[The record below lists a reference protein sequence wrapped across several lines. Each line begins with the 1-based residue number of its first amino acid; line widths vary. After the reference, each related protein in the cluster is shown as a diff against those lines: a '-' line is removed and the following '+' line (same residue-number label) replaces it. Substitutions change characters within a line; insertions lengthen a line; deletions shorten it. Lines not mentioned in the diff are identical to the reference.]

1 MGSPMSQV
9 PRAVIL
15 GLVTYVLVAEMLF
28 FASFLVLVRTDVT
41 VFNKSQNRKYVEFG
55 TLPLDHLVLG
65 TLYRLSEIQIY
76 NKVSLIILSDGRPWW
91 GPEPP
96 RDSLG
101 RRVRTEAE
109 EDAGRGRLRQE
120 RHAPPW
126 PPLPSRAPL
135 GHPPACAGSIAPPAG
150 RRPHAWR
157 AKAEAL
163 TGCDR
168 LGLPGLGA
176 AGGE

>member
-76 NKVSLIILSDGRPWW
+76 NKVSLIKFPDIFPS
-91 GPEPP
+91 
-96 RDSLG
+96 
-101 RRVRTEAE
+101 A
-109 EDAGRGRLRQE
+109 
-120 RHAPPW
+120 
-126 PPLPSRAPL
+126 LP
-135 GHPPACAGSIAPPAG
+135 
-150 RRPHAWR
+150 
-157 AKAEAL
+157 
-163 TGCDR
+163 
-168 LGLPGLGA
+168 
-176 AGGE
+176 